1 MSNHLLITLSF
12 QKYLK
17 KVRRHFTED
26 DIQDNLNEFIRIG
39 LRKGESTLKTVKYG
53 AITIRIIK
61 LRIRVY
67 QAVGRYLVGIINDQ
81 EYLPIFID
89 LKTGIYGKNLGFETE
104 KRVVD
109 MLEKAFQQVLTDY
122 LEHTEEH
129 PRLTKYDLG

>member
-1 MSNHLLITLSF
+1 MSRHLLITPSF

-17 KVRRHFTED
+17 KVKRHFTEQ
-26 DIQDNLNEFIRIG
+26 DIQANLNEFLRLG
-39 LRKGESTLKTVKYG
+39 FRKGESTLKTVKYG
-53 AITIRIIK
+53 QVTIRIVK

-67 QAVGRYLVGIINDQ
+67 QAVGRYIVGIINDQ

-89 LKTGIYGKNLGFETE
+89 LKTGLYGKNLSFEGE

-109 MLEKAFQQVLTDY
+109 MLEKAFQHVLTDY